1 MSILRKLEDFAVF
14 ICSSCHFVDDSLRG
28 VVGEVDGLCVVG
40 VEAWPRVGLLGGLEG
55 GSASDAF
62 PALARHSYQTK

>member
-1 MSILRKLEDFAVF
+1 MSILPKLEDFAVF

-40 VEAWPRVGLLGGLEG
+40 VEAWPRVGLLGG
-55 GSASDAF
+55 SASDAF